1 MAGQSQLLED
11 PTEVN
16 FRLTSCPGVPQPPT
30 SHLFSTP
37 TTTEGQERNVLLYP
51 PQKRYRTLEKILSA
65 YPHFTQQC
73 LLPLCTQT
81 RILPIQILV
90 PDVILPESRK
100 SHSFLYS

>member
-1 MAGQSQLLED
+1 MPGKSQLLED

-16 FRLTSCPGVPQPPT
+16 LSLNPGVPQPPT

-37 TTTEGQERNVLLYP
+37 TTTEGQEGNMLLYP

-65 YPHFTQQC
+65 YLHFTQKC

-81 RILPIQILV
+81 RILPIQIIL
-90 PDVILPESRK
+90 PGVILTESRK

>member
-1 MAGQSQLLED
+1 MAAQSQLLED

-16 FRLTSCPGVPQPPT
+16 FKLTSCPGVPQPPT

-65 YPHFTQQC
+65 YLHVTQQC

-81 RILPIQILV
+81 RILPIQILL